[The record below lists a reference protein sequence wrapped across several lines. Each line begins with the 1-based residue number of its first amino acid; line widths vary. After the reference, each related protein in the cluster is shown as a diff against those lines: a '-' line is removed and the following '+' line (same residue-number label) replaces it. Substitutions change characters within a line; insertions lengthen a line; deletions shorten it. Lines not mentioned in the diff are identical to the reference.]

1 MKGEGASSVSRATPF
16 AWWIVPLVLLSL
28 SALLSSRILLDRSG
42 ARSAGTDPVR
52 EGRLLLEISR
62 RPALAF
68 GFRNFL
74 GDLAWLKAVQVA
86 GARKMTPVDYDRLYV
101 LLKGVG
107 NFDPRF
113 DVPFL
118 LGGIVLGDS
127 PRHAHEALDI
137 LDCGA
142 KSHPSDW
149 RFPFYVGYTRYFSM
163 GDPLEGGKALEVA
176 ARLPGS
182 PPYLPLLA
190 SRMLTEGREP
200 QTALALLEA
209 MSGQESD
216 AARKEVLQ
224 RRIREVIV
232 ERDLRLLER
241 AVEEYRA
248 RRGVLPGKLSDLVAS
263 GILPAIPE
271 EPHGGRYSLT
281 PNGEVR
287 SDRMAHRMKVFRNQ

>member
-1 MKGEGASSVSRATPF
+1 M
-16 AWWIVPLVLLSL
+16 VPLLLLFL
-28 SALLSSRILLDRSG
+28 SALLSSRLLPDPSR
-42 ARSAGTDPVR
+42 AEIADVKPADEAG
-52 EGRLLLEISR
+52 LLLEISR

-86 GARKMTPVDYDRLYV
+86 GARKMTPGDYDRLYV

-127 PRHAHEALDI
+127 PRHAPEALDI
-137 LDCGA
+137 LDRGA

-149 RFPFYVGYTRYFSM
+149 RFPFYVGYTRYFSL

-216 AARKEVLQ
+216 AARKEILQ

-232 ERDLRLLER
+232 ERDLQILER
-241 AVEEYRA
+241 AVEEFRA
-248 RRGVLPGKLSDLVAS
+248 RHGALPSSLSSLVAS
-263 GILPAIPE
+263 GILHGIPR
-271 EPHGGRYSLT
+271 EPNGGRYLLS
-281 PNGEVR
+281 PGGEVR
-287 SDRMAHRMKVFRNQ
+287 SDRVAQRLKVFRKR